1 MRSKLKKL
9 ESTSKISNAVELAS
23 ALGLKKK
30 DAVAMEFR
38 ARLNIKIIQLAKAK
52 GITHAQLAAKAGAS
66 RTRITAILN
75 GQTLGVSTDFLLR
88 ILYALGCKTV
98 PTFSQVRPA
107 A

>member
-1 MRSKLKKL
+1 MKMIKHSVTARDS
-9 ESTSKISNAVELAS
+9 AGLAK
-23 ALGLKKK
+23 ALGLKKQ

-38 ARLNIKIIQLAKAK
+38 ARLNKKIVEMTTARRL
-52 GITHAQLAAKAGAS
+52 THAQLAHKSGAS

-88 ILYALGCKTV
+88 ILCALGCKTI
-98 PTFSQVRPA
+98 PTFSTIRPA

>member
-1 MRSKLKKL
+1 MKKSKNSIIAHDSL
-9 ESTSKISNAVELAS
+9 ELAS
-23 ALGLKKK
+23 VLGLKKE

-38 ARLNIKIIQLAKAK
+38 ARLNHKIVELVQAK
-52 GITHAQLAAKAGAS
+52 GFTHAQVAKKAGAS

-88 ILYALGCKTV
+88 ILYALGCKTL
-98 PTFSQVRPA
+98 PTFFPIRSA

>member
-1 MRSKLKKL
+1 MKKHKN
-9 ESTSKISNAVELAS
+9 SIVARNAVELAS
-23 ALGLKKK
+23 ALGLKKE

-38 ARLNIKIIQLAKAK
+38 ARLNIKIIDLVKAK
-52 GITHAQLAAKAGAS
+52 GLTHAQLAAKAGAS

-88 ILYALGCKTV
+88 ILYAMGCKTV
-98 PTFSQVRPA
+98 PTFSQIRPA

>member
-1 MRSKLKKL
+1 MRKAKS
-9 ESTSKISNAVELAS
+9 SVVASSAVELAK
-23 ALGLKKK
+23 ALGLKRN
-30 DAVAMEFR
+30 DSIAIEFR
-38 ARLNIKIIQLAKAK
+38 ARLNKKIVDLVRAR
-52 GITHAQLAAKAGAS
+52 GLTHAQVAAKAGAS

-98 PTFSQVRPA
+98 PTFSQIRPA

>member
-1 MRSKLKKL
+1 MKKH
-9 ESTSKISNAVELAS
+9 KKAIMARNAVELAKV
-23 ALGLKKK
+23 LGLEKE

-38 ARLNIKIIQLAKAK
+38 ARLNKKIVELAKVR
-52 GITHAQLAAKAGAS
+52 GVTHAELAAKAGAS

-75 GQTLGVSTDFLLR
+75 GQTMGVSTDFLLR

-98 PTFSQVRPA
+98 PTFSAIRSA

>member
-1 MRSKLKKL
+1 MKKYKN
-9 ESTSKISNAVELAS
+9 SIVARNAVELAS
-23 ALGLKKK
+23 VLGLKKE
-30 DAVAMEFR
+30 DAVTMEFR
-38 ARLNIKIIQLAKAK
+38 ARLNIKIIDLVKAKA
-52 GITHAQLAAKAGAS
+52 ITHAQLAAKADAS

-98 PTFSQVRPA
+98 PTFSQIRPA

>member
-1 MRSKLKKL
+1 MKKPNK
-9 ESTSKISNAVELAS
+9 SIVARDAFELAA
-23 ALGLKKK
+23 ALGLKKE

-38 ARLNIKIIQLAKAK
+38 ARLNRKIVELVKAK
-52 GITHAQLAAKAGAS
+52 GVSHAEVAKGARAS

-75 GQTLGVSTDFLLR
+75 GQTMGVSTDFLLR

-98 PTFSQVRPA
+98 PTFSRIKRA

>member
-1 MRSKLKKL
+1 MKKHKN
-9 ESTSKISNAVELAS
+9 SIVASDAVELAS
-23 ALGLKKK
+23 ALGLKKE

-38 ARLNIKIIQLAKAK
+38 ARLNKKIVDLVKAK
-52 GITHAQLAAKAGAS
+52 DLTHAQLAVKAGAS